1 MAGRCGRRPPWRRL
15 VPLLVGAALAATL
28 AAGCGESENETP
40 TTTSE
45 AAAVKVER
53 VPRDRWSWA
62 RARFNEMC
70 AGCHTL
76 ADARATG
83 RRFNLDANA
92 ELNDQLV
99 RETILGG
106 GPGMP
111 PFASSISYREY
122 EQLTSY
128 ILAVAG
134 RAENLESGW
143 QYQIRLRREGEHE
156 RPQGWPASRWL
167 KATRYNP

>member
-1 MAGRCGRRPPWRRL
+1 MARRCGRRRPRRR
-15 VPLLVGAALAATL
+15 VWPLLVAAALAGTL
-28 AAGCGESENETP
+28 AVGCGDSADESPAQATNT
-40 TTTSE
+40 
-45 AAAVKVER
+45 VEIQR

-62 RARFNEMC
+62 RARFTEMC

-76 ADARATG
+76 ADAGATG
-83 RRFNLDANA
+83 RRFNLD
-92 ELNDQLV
+92 NDPDVDPQLV

-122 EQLTSY
+122 EQLAAY

-134 RAENLESGW
+134 NRGVAPDDGW
-143 QYQIRLRREGEHE
+143 QWQIRFRQAGEHE
-156 RPQGWPASRWL
+156 RPPGWPEKRWL
-167 KATRYNP
+167 SVPRYNP

>member
-1 MAGRCGRRPPWRRL
+1 M
-15 VPLLVGAALAATL
+15 VAALAATL
-28 AAGCGESENETP
+28 AAGCGDSEDQTP
-40 TTTSE
+40 DRV
-45 AAAVKVER
+45 ANAVEIEH

-76 ADARATG
+76 ADAGARG
-83 RRFNLDANA
+83 RRFDLDANPA
-92 ELNDQLV
+92 INDQLV

-122 EQLTSY
+122 EQLAAY

-134 RAENLESGW
+134 NRGVAPDDGW
-143 QYQIRLRREGEHE
+143 QWQIRFRQAGEHE
-156 RPQGWPASRWL
+156 RPPGWPEKRWL
-167 KATRYNP
+167 SVPRYNP

>member
-1 MAGRCGRRPPWRRL
+1 MAGRCGRRPPWRRP
-15 VPLLVGAALAATL
+15 VPLLVCAALIAAL
-28 AAGCGESENETP
+28 GAGCGDSESEAP
-40 TTTSE
+40 VSD
-45 AAAVKVER
+45 AKPVVLER
-53 VPRDRWSWA
+53 VARDRWSYA
-62 RARFNEMC
+62 RARFREMC

-83 RRFNLDANA
+83 RRFNLDANPDV
-92 ELNDQLV
+92 NDQFV

-111 PFASSISYREY
+111 PFASSISYREF

-134 RAENLESGW
+134 REENADTNW
-143 QYQIRLRREGEHE
+143 QYQIRLRRDGEHE
-156 RPQGWPASRWL
+156 RPRGWPAQRWL
-167 KATRYNP
+167 TATRYNP